1 MATLASIPKSNN
13 GLSQPI
19 DHANPGHRIPSFE
32 RLRSRSRVVFLSRR
46 PTRARY
52 SRKKARSE
60 SGSQQLSSN
69 STASDPT
76 PLGNTKRTMSTN
88 KEVKSRNDQTHTCHG
103 PSGTISDP
111 KGYENEQ
118 LSHSVPAA
126 SGTPFDVSP
135 QTLELL
141 ETPGSGHCDE
151 ISGTANFDGQHGIT
165 STTTPKHTLNLSQM
179 YRPCETTVIE
189 KHLQQPSHEPVCD
202 TPHGVTSPLRRSG
215 VDNLLVEA
223 IARNVAQQLQMLSIR
238 SEPRSDRQ
246 TPRDSDEQSPE
257 SYRNSSRTSSQR
269 VALDRFTW
277 ELQRYAEHTR
287 ARGRLPIFTPTP
299 TKSGATLRTVSAL
312 VPFRSEFKAAG
323 LAVTSKDQAT
333 PHPRRTR
340 ARAIRA
346 TRPPQLPK
354 LSIKETHLSQ
364 LDGNDGCCPS
374 SNTEISFT
382 APSNMDEWRYAMMD
396 ESVPHRHQKPLIS
409 RAPESKCI
417 PCIPNYHESTDWGCL
432 QIPQKSQL
440 RIHAPEPV
448 ARAPHVVSDMTSKM
462 AQPPAKASVP
472 EWRSLPAPHIVYPH
486 HHRQG
491 PRTKVNNTADRVHRA
506 GPGRERPTGASSGSR
521 QSIPVTGL
529 RRQSMTLPWQAA
541 DAGSSPGN
549 HSIERSNL
557 KRQRSRAVKA
567 TSTPNARLPIAQL
580 KEVKC
585 QKPARHSPQR
595 YQSVPTYDMTKDLQ
609 KVRAYQKP
617 LPNLPSTPNRDID
630 RAPSIESVAEPAI
643 EIPGKGKGT
652 EETMKTSQKT
662 HGCQLEPHTSHQH
675 FTPRTRGYSSQTPA
689 RPNIPQR
696 MSSMKGSLHSANWED
711 CDGKDMDRDVLR
723 GLHIAASAACDERV
737 DALIRQKTGL
747 QIRRFLVDLMPIE
760 NIGDTPLPKANEQQ
774 ARRRAEIRKVKQR
787 VRRSREVRKSMMAS
801 P

>member
-13 GLSQPI
+13 GLSQSI
-19 DHANPGHRIPSFE
+19 NQANPRHRIPPFE

-76 PLGNTKRTMSTN
+76 PLGNTKRAMSTN
-88 KEVKSRNDQTHTCHG
+88 KEVKSRNDQTHNRHA

-111 KGYENEQ
+111 KGYENAY
-118 LSHSVPAA
+118 LGHSVPAA
-126 SGTPFDVSP
+126 NGTPFDVSP
-135 QTLELL
+135 QSLGFL
-141 ETPGSGHCDE
+141 ETTGSGHCDE
-151 ISGTANFDGQHGIT
+151 MSSTANFDGQHGIT
-165 STTTPKHTLNLSQM
+165 SPTTPKHTPNLPQM
-179 YRPCETTVIE
+179 YRPCETTVTE
-189 KHLQQPSHEPVCD
+189 KHLQHPSHEPVCD
-202 TPHGVTSPLRRSG
+202 ATHGVTSPLRRSG
-215 VDNLLVEA
+215 VDNLLVET

-238 SEPRSDRQ
+238 SEPRPDRQ
-246 TPRDSDEQSPE
+246 TPRDSDEQSPA
-257 SYRNSSRTSSQR
+257 SYPNSSRTSSQR
-269 VALDRFTW
+269 VALDRFTR
-277 ELQRYAEHTR
+277 ELQRHAEHTR

-299 TKSGATLRTVSAL
+299 TKSGATLHTVSAL

-340 ARAIRA
+340 TRAIRA

-396 ESVPHRHQKPLIS
+396 EAAPHRHRKPLIS
-409 RAPESKCI
+409 RAPKSKCL
-417 PCIPNYHESTDWGCL
+417 PCIPNYHESPERGCL
-432 QIPQKSQL
+432 RIPQKSQL
-440 RIHAPEPV
+440 RIHAPETV
-448 ARAPHVVSDMTSKM
+448 TRAPHVASDVTSKM
-462 AQPPAKASVP
+462 AKLPAKASVP
-472 EWRSLPAPHIVYPH
+472 EWRRLPAPHIVYPH

-491 PRTKVNNTADRVHRA
+491 PRTKVNHTAERVHRA

-529 RRQSMTLPWQAA
+529 RRQSMTLPWQVV
-541 DAGSSPGN
+541 DARPFPSN
-549 HSIERSNL
+549 CSIERSNL
-557 KRQRSRAVKA
+557 KRQRTRTVKV

-580 KEVKC
+580 KEVNC
-585 QKPARHSPQR
+585 QKPARHSPR
-595 YQSVPTYDMTKDLQ
+595 RHQSVPNYDITKDLQ
-609 KVRAYQKP
+609 KVKAYQKP
-617 LPNLPSTPNRDID
+617 LPNLPSTPNRDIGT
-630 RAPSIESVAEPAI
+630 APSIESVAEPAI
-643 EIPGKGKGT
+643 EIPAKGKGT
-652 EETMKTSQKT
+652 EEAIKICQKT
-662 HGCQLEPHTSHQH
+662 HGCQLEPHPAHQH
-675 FTPRTRGYSSQTPA
+675 ITPRARGYSSQLPA

-711 CDGKDMDRDVLR
+711 CDDKIMDRDVLR

-737 DALIRQKTGL
+737 DALIRRKTGF
-747 QIRRFLVDLMPIE
+747 QIRRFLVGLTPFE
-760 NIGDTPLPKANEQQ
+760 NLGDTPLPKMNGQQ
-774 ARRRAEIRKVKQR
+774 ARRKAEIRKVKQR
-787 VRRSREVRKSMMAS
+787 VRRSREVRKSMMA
-801 P
+801 